1 MIPIPSVAEKMES
14 VLVLHSLDS
23 PFVLSFFLFP
33 PEEHPP
39 VGYKKKT
46 LASLPADAPLC
57 YVVPGNHDW
66 FDGLASY
73 MRYVLGRE
81 YLGGRFL
88 PQQKSYFALE
98 LPHDWWVF
106 GMDDGLDGEIDSQ
119 QLVRTWPNDV
129 IFNI

>member
-1 MIPIPSVAEKMES
+1 MAVSCFQSDITA
-14 VLVLHSLDS
+14 LQ
-23 PFVLSFFLFP
+23 P
-33 PEEHPP
+33 PPHVPPYWETHPP
-39 VGYKKKT
+39 VGDKKNT

-81 YLGGRFL
+81 YLGGRFM

-119 QLVRTWPNDV
+119 VRKLPPCFGQQNRLASKETNT
-129 IFNI
+129 FLQ

>member
-1 MIPIPSVAEKMES
+1 MES
-14 VLVLHSLDS
+14 VLVLRSLDS
-23 PFVLSFFLFP
+23 SSVLSFFLFP